1 MPINLTKPIN
11 TIRILSILF
20 FLLFFPTALLAEGIS
35 QEQGKAILE
44 ELRAIKKE
52 LREIKQ
58 NGLTSKPKPK
68 GRPTT
73 AQNVATLGSPI
84 LGNLQAPVTL
94 IEFTDYECPFCKKF
108 YKNALPELKKHYIDT
123 GKLRLVV
130 RDFPLPFHKNARPAA
145 NAAHCA
151 GEQNKFWPMHDALY
165 EGDKMN
171 AKDIK
176 NHATK
181 IGLKLIPFQSCL
193 DSKRHKKHIDNDM
206 KEAQI
211 VGIRGTPAFILG
223 KTTDNLV
230 SGEFISGARDF
241 NFYKSRIEKLLK

>member
-1 MPINLTKPIN
+1 M
-11 TIRILSILF
+11 IRILSVFF
-20 FLLFFPTALLAEGIS
+20 FLLLLPTTSLAEGIT

-44 ELRAIKKE
+44 ELKAIKKE

-58 NGLTSKPKPK
+58 NGLTSKAKPK

-84 LGNLQAPVTL
+84 LGDIKAPVTL

-108 YKNALPELKKHYIDT
+108 YKNALPKLKKAYIDT

-151 GEQNKFWPMHDALY
+151 REQDKFWPMHDALY
-165 EGDKMN
+165 EGNKMN
-171 AKDIK
+171 VDAIK
-176 NHATK
+176 SHATK
-181 IGLKLIPFQSCL
+181 IGLKLKPFQSCL
-193 DSKRHKKHIDNDM
+193 DSRRYKKQIDNDM
-206 KEAQI
+206 REAKMA
-211 VGIRGTPAFILG
+211 GIRGTPAFILG
-223 KTTDNLV
+223 KTTDNLI
-230 SGEFISGARDF
+230 SGEFISGTRDF
-241 NFYKSRIEKLLK
+241 NFYKSRIDKLLK

>member
-1 MPINLTKPIN
+1 MIKHVL
-11 TIRILSILF
+11 ILMLLIPSPLF
-20 FLLFFPTALLAEGIS
+20 AEGIS
-35 QEQGKAILE
+35 KEQGNAILK

-52 LREIKQ
+52 LREIKKSGGAAAPQ
-58 NGLTSKPKPK
+58 KNAIPQKAS
-68 GRPTT
+68 
-73 AQNVATLGSPI
+73 NVATLGSPI
-84 LGNLQAPVTL
+84 LGNLKAPVTL

-108 YKNALPELKKHYIDT
+108 YKNTLLELKKKYIDT

-145 NAAHCA
+145 NATHCA

-165 EGDKMN
+165 EGNKMN
-171 AKDIK
+171 AEDIT

-181 IGLKLIPFQSCL
+181 IGLKLEPFQSCL
-193 DSKRHKKHIDNDM
+193 KAKRYKKHIDNDV

-211 VGIRGTPAFILG
+211 AGVRGTPAFILG

-241 NFYKSRIEKLLK
+241 NFYKSRIDKLLK

>member
-1 MPINLTKPIN
+1 MHMPPTKLLSM
-11 TIRILSILF
+11 IRILNVFL
-20 FLLFFPTALLAEGIS
+20 FLLLIPTTLLAEGIS

-44 ELRAIKKE
+44 ELKAIKKE

-58 NGLTSKPKPK
+58 NGLASKTKPK

-84 LGNLQAPVTL
+84 LGDLKAPVTL

-108 YKNALPELKKHYIDT
+108 YKNALPKLKKQYIDT

-151 GEQNKFWPMHDALY
+151 GEQDKFWPMHDALY
-165 EGDKMN
+165 EGNKMN
-171 AKDIK
+171 AEDIES
-176 NHATK
+176 HATK
-181 IGLKLIPFQSCL
+181 IGLEFDSFQSCL
-193 DSKRHKKHIDNDM
+193 NSKRYKKYIDNDM

-211 VGIRGTPAFILG
+211 AGIRGTPAFILG

-241 NFYKSRIEKLLK
+241 NFYKSRIDKLLK

>member
-1 MPINLTKPIN
+1 M
-11 TIRILSILF
+11 IRILSVFF
-20 FLLFFPTALLAEGIS
+20 FLLLLPTTSLAEGIT

-44 ELRAIKKE
+44 ELKAIKKE

-58 NGLTSKPKPK
+58 NGLASKAKPK
-68 GRPTT
+68 GRPTS

-84 LGNLQAPVTL
+84 LGDLKAPVTL

-108 YKNALPELKKHYIDT
+108 YKKALKKLKKAYIDT

-130 RDFPLPFHKNARPAA
+130 RDFPLPFHKNARLAA

-165 EGDKMN
+165 EGDNMN
-171 AKDIK
+171 ADEIK

-181 IGLKLIPFQSCL
+181 IGLKLEPFQSCL
-193 DSKRHKKHIDNDM
+193 NSKRYKKYIDNDM

-211 VGIRGTPAFILG
+211 AGIRGTPAFILG
-223 KTTDNLV
+223 KTTDNLIN
-230 SGEFISGARDF
+230 GEFISGTRDF
-241 NFYKSRIEKLLK
+241 NFYKSRIDKLLK

>member
-1 MPINLTKPIN
+1 MQKFLIISL
-11 TIRILSILF
+11 LVLF
-20 FLLFFPTALLAEGIS
+20 IPATLFGEGIT

-52 LREIKQ
+52 LREIKK
-58 NGLTSKPKPK
+58 NGLVSKAEPK

-84 LGNLQAPVTL
+84 LGDLKAPVTL

-108 YKNALPELKKHYIDT
+108 YKNALPKLKKEYIDT

-151 GEQNKFWPMHDALY
+151 GEQDKFWPMHDALY
-165 EGDKMN
+165 EGNKMS
-171 AKDIK
+171 AEDIK

-181 IGLKLIPFQSCL
+181 IGLKLEPFQNCL
-193 DSKRHKKHIDNDM
+193 KAQRYKKYINNDM
-206 KEAQI
+206 KEAQMAG
-211 VGIRGTPAFILG
+211 VRGTPAFILG

-230 SGEFISGARDF
+230 SGEFISGTRGF
-241 NFYKSRIEKLLK
+241 KFFKSRIDKLLE

>member
-1 MPINLTKPIN
+1 MNPTTPMNM
-11 TIRILSILF
+11 IRILSVSL
-20 FLLFFPTALLAEGIS
+20 FLLFLPTALLAEGIT

-44 ELRAIKKE
+44 ELKSIKKE

-58 NGLTSKPKPK
+58 NGLVSKTKLK
-68 GRPTT
+68 GRPSKIE
-73 AQNVATLGSPI
+73 NVATLGSPI
-84 LGNLQAPVTL
+84 LGDLKAPVTL

-108 YKNALPELKKHYIDT
+108 YKNAMQKLKKQYIDT
-123 GKLRLVV
+123 GKLRLVI

-151 GEQNKFWPMHDALY
+151 GEQDKFWPMHDALY
-165 EGDKMN
+165 EGNKMDTE
-171 AKDIK
+171 AIK

-181 IGLKLIPFQSCL
+181 IGLKLAPFQSCL
-193 DSKRHKKHIDNDM
+193 NSKRYKKHIDNDM

-211 VGIRGTPAFILG
+211 AGIRGTPAFILG

-230 SGEFISGARDF
+230 SGEFISGTRDF
-241 NFYKSRIEKLLK
+241 NFYKSRIDKLLK

>member
-1 MPINLTKPIN
+1 MNPTTPMNM
-11 TIRILSILF
+11 IRTLSILF
-20 FLLFFPTALLAEGIS
+20 FLLFLPTTLLAEGIT
-35 QEQGKAILE
+35 QEQGKAIIE
-44 ELRAIKKE
+44 ELKAIKKE

-58 NGLTSKPKPK
+58 NGLTSKAKPK

-84 LGNLQAPVTL
+84 LGDLNAPVTL

-108 YKNALPELKKHYIDT
+108 YKNAMQKLKKEYIDT

-151 GEQNKFWPMHDALY
+151 GEQDKFWPMHDALY
-165 EGDKMN
+165 DGKKMN
-171 AKDIK
+171 AEDIK
-176 NHATK
+176 SHATK
-181 IGLKLIPFQSCL
+181 IGLKLDSFQSCL
-193 DSKRHKKHIDNDM
+193 NSKRYKKLIDNDI
-206 KEAQI
+206 KEAQMA
-211 VGIRGTPAFILG
+211 GIRGTPAFILG

-230 SGEFISGARDF
+230 SGEFISGTRDF
-241 NFYKSRIEKLLK
+241 NFYKSRIDKLLK

>member
-1 MPINLTKPIN
+1 MNPTNQN
-11 TIRILSILF
+11 NMIRILSIFF
-20 FLLFFPTALLAEGIS
+20 FLLILPTALLADGIT

-44 ELRAIKKE
+44 ELKAIKKE

-58 NGLTSKPKPK
+58 NGLVSKAKPK

-84 LGNLQAPVTL
+84 LGDLKAPVTL

-108 YKNALPELKKHYIDT
+108 YKNTLPKLKKQYIDT

-130 RDFPLPFHKNARPAA
+130 RDFPLPFHKNARAAA

-151 GEQNKFWPMHDALY
+151 GEQDKFWLMHDALY
-165 EGDKMN
+165 EGNKMK
-171 AKDIK
+171 AEDIK
-176 NHATK
+176 SHATK
-181 IGLKLIPFQSCL
+181 IGLKLAPFQSCL
-193 DSKRHKKHIDNDM
+193 DSKRYKKLIDNDI
-206 KEAQI
+206 KEAQMA
-211 VGIRGTPAFILG
+211 GIRGTPAFILG

-230 SGEFISGARDF
+230 SGEFISGTRDF
-241 NFYKSRIEKLLK
+241 NFYKSRIDKLLK

>member
-1 MPINLTKPIN
+1 MNPTNLNNMIK
-11 TIRILSILF
+11 ILSAFF
-20 FLLFFPTALLAEGIS
+20 FLLLLPTTLLAEGIT

-44 ELRAIKKE
+44 ELKAIKKE
-52 LREIKQ
+52 LHEIKQ
-58 NGLTSKPKPK
+58 NGFAPKTKPK

-84 LGNLQAPVTL
+84 LGDLKAPVTL

-108 YKNALPELKKHYIDT
+108 YKNAMQKLKKEYIDT

-151 GEQNKFWPMHDALY
+151 GEQDKFWPMHDALY
-165 EGDKMN
+165 EGNKMN
-171 AKDIK
+171 AEDIK
-176 NHATK
+176 SHATK
-181 IGLKLIPFQSCL
+181 IGLKLVPFQSCL
-193 DSKRHKKHIDNDM
+193 DSKRYKKHIDNDM

-211 VGIRGTPAFILG
+211 AGIRGTPAFILG

-230 SGEFISGARDF
+230 SGEFISGTRDI
-241 NFYKSRIEKLLK
+241 NFFKSRIDKLLK

>member
-1 MPINLTKPIN
+1 MNPTTPNNMIK
-11 TIRILSILF
+11 ILSVFF
-20 FLLFFPTALLAEGIS
+20 FLLLLPTTLLANGIT

-44 ELRAIKKE
+44 ELKSIKKE

-58 NGLTSKPKPK
+58 NGIASKPK

-73 AQNVATLGSPI
+73 AQNIATLGSPV
-84 LGNLQAPVTL
+84 LGDLKAPVTL

-108 YKNALPELKKHYIDT
+108 YKNALPKLKKAYIDT

-130 RDFPLPFHKNARPAA
+130 RDFPLPFHKNARSAA

-151 GEQNKFWPMHDALY
+151 EEQDKFWPMHNALY
-165 EGDKMN
+165 EGNKMN
-171 AKDIK
+171 AEDIK

-181 IGLKLIPFQSCL
+181 IGLKLEPFQTCL
-193 DSKRHKKHIDNDM
+193 SSKRYKKQIDNDM

-211 VGIRGTPAFILG
+211 AGIRGTPAFILG

-230 SGEFISGARDF
+230 SGEFISGTRDF
-241 NFYKSRIEKLLK
+241 NFYKSRIDKLLK